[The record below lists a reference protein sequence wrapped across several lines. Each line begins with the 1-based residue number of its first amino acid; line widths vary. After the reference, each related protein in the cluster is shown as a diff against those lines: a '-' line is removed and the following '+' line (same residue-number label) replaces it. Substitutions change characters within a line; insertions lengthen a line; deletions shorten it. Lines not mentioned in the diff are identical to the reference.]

1 MSHLAK
7 ALRDRMRIDI
17 EGYLTAIGILGL
29 MGAPLVAVLWM
40 I

>member
-1 MSHLAK
+1 MSHLAE
-7 ALRDRMRIDI
+7 ALRDRVGVDI